1 MNADTY
7 KDLRRNKRMNSG
19 QKSGV
24 TVRAAKKR
32 AGWALPPLSTI
43 PKVSQIDDKMKKTIL
58 SALAEFGIDAKVARL
73 KQGPVVTRFELLP
86 AAGADASRICEL
98 SANLTLALKTESIRI
113 QAPMPGKR
121 LVGVEV
127 PNCITA
133 PVVLRQVLESSAWK
147 RSKAA
152 LPLALGQDV
161 GGQVLIADLA
171 SLPHMLI
178 AGATGQGKTVG
189 MKSIL
194 AGLLMT
200 RTPDELRLILIDL
213 NADAFAGYNDLPHLW
228 MPVIADPRKAISSLQ
243 WAIEEMERRFKMF
256 RQAKVRNIRAYNGR
270 SSQAPRHESETIT
283 VPLPDRLPYVVI
295 IIKELADLMLNSQ
308 KEIEPRIKKLTR
320 LAHTAGIHMV
330 IATQRPTANVL
341 TSAIKSNIPGRV
353 ALKVSQKKDSL
364 AIIDQDGA
372 DTLLGKGDM
381 LVLTCA
387 NNLMRA
393 QGALTKDME
402 IQAVVDHWKRQVKA
416 QQR

>member
-1 MNADTY
+1 
-7 KDLRRNKRMNSG
+7 
-19 QKSGV
+19 
-24 TVRAAKKR
+24 
-32 AGWALPPLSTI
+32 
-43 PKVSQIDDKMKKTIL
+43 
-58 SALAEFGIDAKVARL
+58 
-73 KQGPVVTRFELLP
+73 
-86 AAGADASRICEL
+86 
-98 SANLTLALKTESIRI
+98 
-113 QAPMPGKR
+113 
-121 LVGVEV
+121 
-127 PNCITA
+127 
-133 PVVLRQVLESSAWK
+133 
-147 RSKAA
+147 
-152 LPLALGQDV
+152 
-161 GGQVLIADLA
+161 
-171 SLPHMLI
+171 
-178 AGATGQGKTVG
+178 

-330 IATQRPTANVL
+330 IATQRPTADVL

-402 IQAVVDHWKRQVKA
+402 TQAVVDHWKRQVKA